1 MGKPTGKKKLQAGG
15 EKVMK
20 QNNKA
25 ERSSKQIDEDTAVFI
40 QMSQELKEEGNL
52 LFQKC
57 DNEGAMLKF
66 EKALKLLPGNHID
79 VASLRSNM
87 AGCYIQMGIGEYPRA
102 IQECNLALEV
112 APKYSKALLK
122 RARCYEAL
130 DKLEWALRDVRNVLS
145 MEPSNVTAL
154 EIEESVK
161 KAIEGKGL
169 KLEEVEAVL
178 PPDYVEPAA
187 LKAVKALKEKTKKRK
202 NNRVEKKGV
211 EKVNQSKVEAEE
223 VKEKIFEESKEV
235 KAEKVKDN
243 KANRVKDKRV
253 VKKMEDKVVVEDKN
267 SITEEKVVTKTVK
280 LVLNDDIRWAQLPIG
295 CSIGVVREIVW
306 DRFPG
311 LEGVLIKYKD
321 QEGDLITIT
330 TTSELRMA
338 ESSSGPQGSLRLYLV
353 EVSPDKE
360 PSYEGFT
367 NDGFPKASSLISSVS
382 ENGNVGKI
390 REVEKVTTCVED
402 WIVQFARLFKDHVGF
417 ESDSYLDLHDLGM
430 ELYSEAVEETVTTE
444 NAQKLFDIAGGKFQ
458 EMAALGLFNLGNVH
472 MNKARKWVV
481 FAEDGTKESIQEQV
495 KKGHEWAEKE
505 YVKAGIRYEEALK
518 IKPDFYEGFLALG
531 QQQFELAKLSYSYAV
546 GTKTNLESG
555 LSAPIMELYN
565 KAEDSMEHGMQIWEE
580 LEEQRLNGLSLYDK
594 YRDDLVNLGLEGFLK
609 DVSAEE
615 AAEQAA
621 HLRSQMY
628 ILWGTLLYERSVV
641 EFKMGL
647 LAWEESLA
655 ASVEKFELAG
665 ASPTDLGVIVKN
677 HCSNGTSSEGLGFKI
692 DEIVQA
698 WNDMYGVK
706 RWQAGVPSFRL
717 EPLFRR
723 RVSKL
728 HTFMEHL

>member
-1 MGKPTGKKKLQAGG
+1 MGKPTGKKKLEPVV
-15 EKVMK
+15 EKLTK
-20 QNNKA
+20 PNKA
-25 ERSSKQIDEDTAVFI
+25 ERSSKHVDEDTAVFI
-40 QMSQELKEEGNL
+40 QMSQELKEEGNR
-52 LFQKC
+52 LFQKR
-57 DNEGAMLKF
+57 DNEGAMLKY

-87 AGCYIQMGIGEYPRA
+87 AGCYMQMGIGEYPRA
-102 IQECNLALEV
+102 IHECNLALEV

-130 DKLEWALRDVRNVLS
+130 GKLEWAWRDVRSVLS
-145 MEPSNVTAL
+145 MEPGNVTAL

-169 KLEEVEAVL
+169 KVEEIEAAL
-178 PPDYVEPAA
+178 PPDEPSP
-187 LKAVKALKEKTKKRK
+187 LKAVKAVKEKTKKRK
-202 NNRVEKKGV
+202 NNRVEEKGV
-211 EKVNQSKVEAEE
+211 EKVNLSRVETEQ
-223 VKEKIFEESKEV
+223 VKEKKVEESKDV
-235 KAEKVKDN
+235 KVDKVKDN
-243 KANRVKDKRV
+243 KVKRVKDKRV
-253 VKKMEDKVVVEDKN
+253 GKKTEDKVVVEDKN
-267 SITEEKVVTKTVK
+267 SIKEETVATRPVK
-280 LVLNDDIRWAQLPIG
+280 LVINDDIRLAQLPVD
-295 CSIGVVREIVW
+295 CSIGLVREVVW

-330 TTSELRMA
+330 TTAELRMA
-338 ESSSGPQGSLRLYLV
+338 ESASHPQGSLRLYLV

-367 NDGFPKASSLISSVS
+367 SDGFPKANSLISSVS
-382 ENGNVGKI
+382 ENGNVGKV
-390 REVEKVTTCVED
+390 REEEKVTTCVED
-402 WIVQFARLFKDHVGF
+402 WIVQFARLFKEHVGF

-430 ELYSEAVEETVTTE
+430 ELYSEAIEETVTTE

-481 FAEDGTKESIQEQV
+481 FAEDGTKESIEEQV
-495 KKGHEWAEKE
+495 KKGREWAEKE
-505 YVKAGIRYEEALK
+505 YVKAGLQYEEALK

-531 QQQFELAKLSYSYAV
+531 QQQFELAKLSWCYAV
-546 GTKTNLESG
+546 GTKNNLDSD
-555 LSAPIMELYN
+555 LSAQVLDLYN

-594 YRDDLVNLGLEGFLK
+594 YRDDLVNLGLEGYLK
-609 DVSAEE
+609 DVPADE

-621 HLRSQMY
+621 HLKSQMY

-647 LAWEESLA
+647 SAWEESLA

-665 ASPTDLGVIVKN
+665 VSPTDLAVIVKN

-698 WNDMYGVK
+698 WNDMYDVK
-706 RWQAGVPSFRL
+706 RWQTGVPSFRL

-728 HTFMEHL
+728 QTFMEHL

>member
-1 MGKPTGKKKLQAGG
+1 MGKPTGKKKLEPVV
-15 EKVMK
+15 EKLTK
-20 QNNKA
+20 PNKA
-25 ERSSKQIDEDTAVFI
+25 ERSSKHVDEDTAVFI
-40 QMSQELKEEGNL
+40 QMSQELKEEGNR
-52 LFQKC
+52 LFQKR
-57 DNEGAMLKF
+57 DNEGAMLKY

-87 AGCYIQMGIGEYPRA
+87 AGCYMQMGIGEYPRA
-102 IQECNLALEV
+102 IHECNLALEV

-130 DKLEWALRDVRNVLS
+130 GKLEWAWRDVRSVLS
-145 MEPSNVTAL
+145 MEPGNVTAL

-169 KLEEVEAVL
+169 KVEEIEAAL
-178 PPDYVEPAA
+178 PPDEPSP
-187 LKAVKALKEKTKKRK
+187 LKAVKAVKEKTKKRK

-211 EKVNQSKVEAEE
+211 EKVNLSRVETEQ
-223 VKEKIFEESKEV
+223 VKEKKVEESKDV
-235 KAEKVKDN
+235 KVDKVKDN
-243 KANRVKDKRV
+243 KVKRVKDKRV
-253 VKKMEDKVVVEDKN
+253 GKKTEDKVVVEDKN
-267 SITEEKVVTKTVK
+267 SIKEETVATRPVK
-280 LVLNDDIRWAQLPIG
+280 LVINDDIRLAQLPVD
-295 CSIGVVREIVW
+295 CSIGLVREVVW

-330 TTSELRMA
+330 TTAELRMA
-338 ESSSGPQGSLRLYLV
+338 ESASHPQGSLRLYLV

-367 NDGFPKASSLISSVS
+367 SDGFPKANSLISSVS
-382 ENGNVGKI
+382 ENGNVGKV
-390 REVEKVTTCVED
+390 REEEKVTTCVED
-402 WIVQFARLFKDHVGF
+402 WIVQFARLFKEHVGF

-430 ELYSEAVEETVTTE
+430 ELYSEAIEETVTTE

-481 FAEDGTKESIQEQV
+481 FAEDGTKESIEEQV
-495 KKGHEWAEKE
+495 KKGREWAEKE
-505 YVKAGIRYEEALK
+505 YVKAGLQYEEALK

-531 QQQFELAKLSYSYAV
+531 QQQFELAKLSWCYAV
-546 GTKTNLESG
+546 GTKNNLDSD
-555 LSAPIMELYN
+555 LSAQVLDLYN

-594 YRDDLVNLGLEGFLK
+594 YRDDLVNLGLEGYLK
-609 DVSAEE
+609 DVPADE

-621 HLRSQMY
+621 HLKSQMY

-647 LAWEESLA
+647 SAWEESLA

-665 ASPTDLGVIVKN
+665 VSPTDLAVIVKN

-698 WNDMYGVK
+698 WNDMYDVK
-706 RWQAGVPSFRL
+706 RWQTGVPSFRL

-728 HTFMEHL
+728 QTFMEHL

>member
-1 MGKPTGKKKLQAGG
+1 MGKPTGKKKLEPVV
-15 EKVMK
+15 EKLTK
-20 QNNKA
+20 PNKA
-25 ERSSKQIDEDTAVFI
+25 ERSSKHVDEDTAVFI
-40 QMSQELKEEGNL
+40 QMSQELKEEGNR
-52 LFQKC
+52 LFQKR
-57 DNEGAMLKF
+57 DNEGAMLKY

-87 AGCYIQMGIGEYPRA
+87 AGCYMQMGIGEYPRA
-102 IQECNLALEV
+102 IHECNLALEV

-130 DKLEWALRDVRNVLS
+130 GKLEWAWRDVRSVLS
-145 MEPSNVTAL
+145 MEPGNVTAL

-169 KLEEVEAVL
+169 KVEEIEAAL
-178 PPDYVEPAA
+178 PPDEPSP
-187 LKAVKALKEKTKKRK
+187 LKAVKAVKEKTKKRK

-211 EKVNQSKVEAEE
+211 EKVNLSRVETEQ
-223 VKEKIFEESKEV
+223 VKEKKVEESKDV
-235 KAEKVKDN
+235 KVDKVKDN
-243 KANRVKDKRV
+243 KVKRVKDKRV
-253 VKKMEDKVVVEDKN
+253 GKKTEDKVVVEDKN
-267 SITEEKVVTKTVK
+267 SIKEETVATRPVK
-280 LVLNDDIRWAQLPIG
+280 LVINDDIRLAQLPVD
-295 CSIGVVREIVW
+295 CSIGLVREVVW

-330 TTSELRMA
+330 TTAELRMA
-338 ESSSGPQGSLRLYLV
+338 ESASHPQGSLRLYLV

-367 NDGFPKASSLISSVS
+367 SDGFPKANSLISSVS
-382 ENGNVGKI
+382 ENGNVGKV
-390 REVEKVTTCVED
+390 REEEKVTTCVED
-402 WIVQFARLFKDHVGF
+402 WIVQFARLFKEHVGF
-417 ESDSYLDLHDLGM
+417 ESDSYLDLHDLGL
-430 ELYSEAVEETVTTE
+430 ELYSEAIEETVTTE

-481 FAEDGTKESIQEQV
+481 FAEDGTKESIEEQV
-495 KKGHEWAEKE
+495 KKGREWAEKE
-505 YVKAGIRYEEALK
+505 YVKAGLQYEEALK

-531 QQQFELAKLSYSYAV
+531 QQQFELAKLSWCYAV
-546 GTKTNLESG
+546 GTKNNLDSD
-555 LSAPIMELYN
+555 LSAQVLDLYN

-594 YRDDLVNLGLEGFLK
+594 YRDDLVNLGLEGYLK
-609 DVSAEE
+609 DVPADE

-621 HLRSQMY
+621 HLKSQMY

-647 LAWEESLA
+647 SAWEESLA

-665 ASPTDLGVIVKN
+665 VSPTDLAVIVKN

-698 WNDMYGVK
+698 WNDMYDVK
-706 RWQAGVPSFRL
+706 RWQTGVPSFRL

-728 HTFMEHL
+728 QTFMEHL